1 MAAQDYYSVLGVG
14 QNATAEEIRKAYR
27 GKCKALHPD
36 VNKSPDATRIM
47 QEVNEAYRVLN
58 DRYLRLQYDKEHLST
73 ATATEDPCP
82 DWDDCRDAHSESDGF
97 DPMRN
102 WRERTEADSYVN
114 SNWHRYSSPDNW
126 YHFSSDKTN
135 DVPWWIIIPALVFW
149 AKLLN
154 NLL

>member
-14 QNATAEEIRKAYR
+14 QSATAEEIRKAYR
-27 GKCKALHPD
+27 GRCKTLHPD

-58 DRYLRLQYDKEHLST
+58 DLYLRLQYDKEHFST
-73 ATATEDPCP
+73 TTATEDPYP
-82 DWDDCRDAHSESDGF
+82 DWDDCCDAHSESD
-97 DPMRN
+97 
-102 WRERTEADSYVN
+102 SYVY

-135 DVPWWIIIPALVFW
+135 DVPWWIIAPAIAIF
-149 AKLLN
+149 AQLLN
-154 NLL
+154 NIL

>member
-27 GKCKALHPD
+27 GKCKTLHPD

-58 DRYLRLQYDKEHLST
+58 DQYLRLQYDKEHVST
-73 ATATEDPCP
+73 KTATEDPCP
-82 DWDDCRDAHSESDGF
+82 DWDDCCDAHSESGGF

-114 SNWHRYSSPDNW
+114 SNW

-135 DVPWWIIIPALVFW
+135 DVPWWIIILALVFW